1 MRFFSIRGLS
11 ERNRMSREV
20 GNLNAVKDFNRGVVW
35 TAGRKDSRIGHP
47 LPERKT
53 LNPIGQR
60 LDERRASMKFFHAA
74 DIHLDS
80 PLRNLALEDP
90 AQVERIRRA
99 TREAFRG
106 LIDRSI
112 EEEVSL
118 LLLAGDLFDKDNPNM
133 QMVHFLR
140 HELARL
146 AEHDIRVVIVKG
158 NHDADN
164 RIGRFLELPSN
175 TVVLDD
181 SAPQQVAFP
190 DLGVA
195 VTGQSFRPGPVTGNL
210 ALSYPPPLPGLF
222 NIALLH
228 TSLSG
233 SPDHDPYAPCTLS
246 DLLSRGYD
254 YWALGHIHQGEVLSR
269 DPAVVYPGNLQGR
282 HAKETGPKG
291 AMLAETDGVRL
302 VSLDFVPM
310 DVFRWSPVSVD
321 LSGIRD
327 PGELATVLRG
337 KFEELRRTAEGRPS
351 AVRVTL
357 SGRSSLPSF
366 LLDRPDALR
375 HLVLEVAAEVSLD
388 DLWIEKVRRETR
400 REIEHPEAVV
410 DSDFAA
416 ILSEVVQDREALH
429 SALDND
435 LSALVRLLPEELR
448 EEISRTGAADP
459 ASLLPVLLEVLYGPE
474 EPL

>member
-1 MRFFSIRGLS
+1 
-11 ERNRMSREV
+11 
-20 GNLNAVKDFNRGVVW
+20 
-35 TAGRKDSRIGHP
+35 
-47 LPERKT
+47 
-53 LNPIGQR
+53 
-60 LDERRASMKFFHAA
+60 MKFLHAA

-99 TREAFRG
+99 TREAFRS
-106 LIDRSI
+106 LVDRSI
-112 EEEVSL
+112 EEGVSL

-140 HELARL
+140 YELARL
-146 AEHDIRVVIVKG
+146 AERDIRVVIVKG

-195 VTGQSFRPGPVTGNL
+195 VPGQSFPPGPVTGNL

-222 NIALLH
+222 NIAMLH

-254 YWALGHIHQGEVLSR
+254 YWALGHIHQREVLSR

-302 VSLDFVPM
+302 VSLDFVPL
-310 DVFRWSPVSVD
+310 DVIRWHPVSVD
-321 LSGIRD
+321 LTRIDD
-327 PGELATVLRG
+327 PAELATVLRG
-337 KFEELRRTAEGRPS
+337 KFEEVRRTSEGRPS

-357 SGRSSLPSF
+357 SGHTSLPSF
-366 LLDRPDALR
+366 LPDRPEPVR
-375 HLVLEVAAEVSLD
+375 HLVLVVAAEVSLD

-400 REIEHPEAVV
+400 RENGRSETVV

-416 ILSEVVQDREALH
+416 ILSEVIQDQESFQA
-429 SALDND
+429 ALDDD
-435 LSALVRLLPEELR
+435 LTALVRLLPEELR
-448 EEISRTGAADP
+448 DEIAQTRAADP
-459 ASLLPVLLEVLYGPE
+459 AALLPALLEVLYGPE